1 MTGLTPDVIRAF
13 ATARRWADLNRG
25 LDVSERQ
32 LWQLAHM
39 LAEAEPRAR
48 DREVRQRGPRR
59 SGLRPGAGWGG
70 KAAARPPDGL
80 KPGPGSTG
88 PPGPPAASWGPLRA
102 LRRERQVRRR
112 PQEAREA
119 GRERRQTAEQGHPAP
134 PVQPTRQRPS
144 EGRLRRFD
152 PRGAT
157 DGP

>member
-70 KAAARPPDGL
+70 KAAVRPPDGL
-80 KPGPGSTG
+80 NPARGSSATSG
-88 PPGPPAASWGPLRA
+88 RPAGAPVA
-102 LRRERQVRRR
+102 R
-112 PQEAREA
+112 PADR
-119 GRERRQTAEQGHPAP
+119 
-134 PVQPTRQRPS
+134 VQRVP
-144 EGRLRRFD
+144 
-152 PRGAT
+152 
-157 DGP
+157 

>member
-80 KPGPGSTG
+80 KPGPGSTETSGASSGLLGASEGVAPGAAGEAPTAGG
-88 PPGPPAASWGPLRA
+88 PRSRAGTPPD
-102 LRRERQVRRR
+102 
-112 PQEAREA
+112 
-119 GRERRQTAEQGHPAP
+119 GRTGAP
-134 PVQPTRQRPS
+134 RPS
-144 EGRLRRFD
+144 GPTD
-152 PRGAT
+152 PPEAVRGPST
-157 DGP
+157 PFRPERSH